1 MTRTLTRIQR
11 LRSLAAATLAASS
24 AWALLVFGG
33 NAQAQ
38 PYPSRPITIVV
49 PFAAGGATDILARVV
64 GQHLGEELKQP
75 VVVDNKPGAGGN
87 IGGAFLV
94 KSAPDGYTLYMGA
107 VGTQTINPFLYK
119 KMSFDPI
126 KDMAAI
132 SRVANVPN
140 LLVAHP
146 DKPYKTVPELIAYAQ
161 AHPGGVNFGSSGSG
175 TSVHLSGELFKSL
188 ARVNMTHVPYK
199 GSGPA
204 MADLLAGQID
214 IMFDNMPSALP
225 HVKAGKLVPLAV
237 TTQKRA
243 PELPDTPAIGEFV
256 KGYEATSWFGLF
268 APVQTPA
275 NVITTVHSAL
285 GKVMAKAEVKAK
297 LAELG
302 AEPVYETPRQ
312 FDAFIAAE
320 ATKWRKVVQ
329 ESGASVD

>member
-1 MTRTLTRIQR
+1 MKT
-11 LRSLAAATLAASS
+11 ASS
-24 AWALLVFGG
+24 SIRRALSAVVAALALCAVNGA
-33 NAQAQ
+33 AQAQ
-38 PYPSRPITIVV
+38 PYPSKPITIIV

-64 GQHLGEELKQP
+64 GQHLGEVLGQP

-146 DKPYKTVPELIAYAQ
+146 GKPYKTVPELIAYAQ
-161 AHPGGVNFGSSGSG
+161 GNPGKVNFGSSGSG

-188 ARVNMTHVPYK
+188 ARVDMTHVPYK

-214 IMFDNMPSALP
+214 IMFDNMPSALQ
-225 HVKAGKLVPLAV
+225 HVKAGRLVPLAV
-237 TTQKRA
+237 TTSKRA
-243 PELPDTPAIGEFV
+243 PELRDTPTLGEFV

-275 NVITTVHSAL
+275 AVIRTVHTAL
-285 GKVMAKAEVKAK
+285 GKVMAKAEVQAK

-302 AEPVYETPRQ
+302 AEPVYETPKQ

-320 ATKWRKVVQ
+320 ASKWRQVVQ
-329 ESGASVD
+329 ESGATAD

>member
-1 MTRTLTRIQR
+1 
-11 LRSLAAATLAASS
+11 
-24 AWALLVFGG
+24 
-33 NAQAQ
+33 
-38 PYPSRPITIVV
+38 
-49 PFAAGGATDILARVV
+49 
-64 GQHLGEELKQP
+64 
-75 VVVDNKPGAGGN
+75 
-87 IGGAFLV
+87 
-94 KSAPDGYTLYMGA
+94 
-107 VGTQTINPFLYK
+107 
-119 KMSFDPI
+119 MSFDPI

-146 DKPYKTVPELIAYAQ
+146 GKPYKTVPELIAYAK
-161 AHPGGVNFGSSGSG
+161 ANPGKVNFGSSGSG
-175 TSVHLSGELFKSL
+175 TSVHLSGELFKAL
-188 ARVNMTHVPYK
+188 AKVEMTHVPYK

-204 MADLLAGQID
+204 MADLLGGQID

-237 TTQKRA
+237 TTSKRA
-243 PELPDTPAIGEFV
+243 PELPDTPTIGEFV

-275 NVITTVHSAL
+275 AVIRTVHTAL
-285 GKVMAKAEVKAK
+285 GKVMAKTEVQAK

-302 AEPVYETPRQ
+302 AEPVYETPKQ

-320 ATKWRKVVQ
+320 ASKWRKVVQ

>member
-1 MTRTLTRIQR
+1 MCMQLTSR
-11 LRSLAAATLAASS
+11 LARLATLCVT
-24 AWALLVFGG
+24 ALLAFSGL
-33 NAQAQ
+33 AQAQ
-38 PYPSRPITIVV
+38 TYPNKPITIVV
-49 PFAAGGATDILARVV
+49 PFAAGGATDILARVI
-64 GQHLGEELKQP
+64 GQHLGDELKQS
-75 VVVDNKPGAGGN
+75 VIVDNKPGAGGN
-87 IGGAFLV
+87 VGGAFLV

-161 AHPGGVNFGSSGSG
+161 AHPGKVNFGSSGSG

-188 ARVNMTHVPYK
+188 ARVDMTHVPYK

-204 MADLLAGQID
+204 MADLLGGQID

-237 TTQKRA
+237 TTPKRA
-243 PELPDTPAIGEFV
+243 PELPDTPSIGEFV

-268 APVQTPA
+268 APAQTPPA
-275 NVITTVHSAL
+275 VIQTVHTAL
-285 GKVMAKAEVKAK
+285 GKVMSRAEVKAR

-302 AEPVYETPRQ
+302 AEPVHETPRQ

-320 ATKWRKVVQ
+320 AIKWRRVVQ

>member
-1 MTRTLTRIQR
+1 MTMTTTYPPIRRV
-11 LRSLAAATLAASS
+11 LAAVVPALTALT
-24 AWALLVFGG
+24 LLVFSGA
-33 NAQAQ
+33 AQAQ
-38 PYPSRPITIVV
+38 PYPNKSVTIVV

-64 GQHLGEELKQP
+64 GQHLGEVLGQP

-146 DKPYKTVPELIAYAQ
+146 GKPYKTVPELIAYAK
-161 AHPGGVNFGSSGSG
+161 ANPGKVNFGSSGSG
-175 TSVHLSGELFKSL
+175 TSVHLSGELFKAL
-188 ARVNMTHVPYK
+188 AKVEMTHVPYK

-204 MADLLAGQID
+204 MADLLGGQID

-237 TTQKRA
+237 TTSKRA
-243 PELPDTPAIGEFV
+243 PELPDTPTIGEFV

-275 NVITTVHSAL
+275 AVIRTVHTAL
-285 GKVMAKAEVKAK
+285 GKVMAKTEVQAK

-302 AEPVYETPRQ
+302 AEPVYETPKQ

-320 ATKWRKVVQ
+320 ASKWRKVVQ